1 MVCIFFM
8 QTNLPACCFEGKP
21 MIMETNEEQQLDA
34 DNNLILSSSEDT
46 VKPEIPKNEEVN
58 DGYNSA
64 DDTGNTN
71 EDLDL
76 EPSDDPDTNVD
87 EYDLEALNGLDIDDE
102 DGDLA

>member
-1 MVCIFFM
+1 MVCIFFI

-71 EDLDL
+71 EDLEL
-76 EPSDDPDTNVD
+76 NPDDDASTNLD
-87 EYDLEALNGLDIDDE
+87 PEDLEALNGLDIDEDE
-102 DGDLA
+102 TM